1 MCCRFTTYC
10 QSVLVLMYFLFL
22 AVVIFK
28 FVSVYLGP
36 QRHYNNFSRQLVLMG
51 VVLGV
56 GFLPTT
62 MFLVYYWY
70 STSCACCRRDK
81 SIVMEE

>member
-1 MCCRFTTYC
+1 MCCHFTTYC
-10 QSVLVLMYFLFL
+10 QSVLVLMYFLLL
-22 AVVIFK
+22 ALVIYGFVVFYQDPLSYID
-28 FVSVYLGP
+28 
-36 QRHYNNFSRQLVLMG
+36 FSRQLVLIG